1 MDDTMSGIGGL
12 LKDIYE
18 KTGVLVRTAPHGG
31 AETRFFAE
39 EGGKTVPLYLDGKG
53 EEAERSVRLV
63 EYILGNKSAALP
75 EKEEHLKSILLG
87 EGGGWNAFRFM
98 TRYRIA
104 DGACYAVDLLPDKR
118 LGEAAQ
124 HVARCL
130 EGTRDMVAVM
140 DDTRLAVVKFISQ
153 GEGQSSQDFGLFLY
167 QSLYEELGIK
177 ATLGVGC
184 EMKSFSEIASSYHQ
198 AATAVRMS
206 AIFESQGEVHSYR
219 ESLLVKM
226 LEDIPKSRLEEYMA
240 QFHVTNAAEV
250 LEDGEMAG
258 TAEAFLESSLN
269 LSETARNLYMHR
281 NTLTYRLDK
290 IERLTGLNIR
300 KFSDAVTFR
309 TITILYRLL
318 QA

>member
-18 KTGVLVRTAPHGG
+18 KTGVLVRTAPRGG
-31 AETRFFAE
+31 AEIRFLAE
-39 EGGKTVPLYLDGKG
+39 EGGKAVPLYLDGTG

-219 ESLLVKM
+219 EYLLVKM